1 MEILGSGMVH
11 PKVLDNVGINT
22 ERYQAFAFGMGLDRL
37 AMIRYKVEDLRLFF
51 ESDIRFL
58 KQFT

>member
-1 MEILGSGMVH
+1 MVH

-22 ERYQAFAFGMGLDRL
+22 ESYQAFAFGMGLDRL